1 MMKGII
7 LAGGTGTR
15 LYPLTLVTSKQLM
28 PVYDKPMIYYPLSS
42 LMLAG
47 IKDILIISTLIDLPR
62 FKELLG
68 DGSRFGINISYKEQ
82 KVPNGLAQAFVIG
95 EEFIGDDACALIL
108 GDNIF
113 YGAGL
118 KKHLLNSVERAEN
131 GMATI
136 YGYFVKDPERYGV
149 VELDDNLKPISIV
162 EKSSNPPSNYCV
174 TGLYFYPKGVSE
186 LAKRVELSPR
196 GEYEIT
202 SLNNMYLK
210 NKNLHVTLLG
220 RGYSWLDTGTHESLV
235 DASNYIKILEDHQG
249 IKVCCPEEIAYING
263 WISKE
268 TLLESAEL
276 MKNNQYGQHLF
287 NVANGK
293 IKY

>member
-1 MMKGII
+1 M
-7 LAGGTGTR
+7 
-15 LYPLTLVTSKQLM
+15 
-28 PVYDKPMIYYPLSS
+28 
-42 LMLAG
+42 
-47 IKDILIISTLIDLPR
+47 
-62 FKELLG
+62 
-68 DGSRFGINISYKEQ
+68 
-82 KVPNGLAQAFVIG
+82 
-95 EEFIGDDACALIL
+95 
-108 GDNIF
+108 
-113 YGAGL
+113 
-118 KKHLLNSVERAEN
+118 
-131 GMATI
+131 
-136 YGYFVKDPERYGV
+136 
-149 VELDDNLKPISIV
+149 
-162 EKSSNPPSNYCV
+162 
-174 TGLYFYPKGVSE
+174 
-186 LAKRVELSPR
+186 SPR

-202 SLNNMYLK
+202 TLNNMYLE